1 MLQLLYLDVSKVD
14 RVLHMEYA
22 WETASGMDDVR
33 DDAGPLLVRFL
44 VSPMRYGLVCSL
56 CAAAS
61 KR

>member
-1 MLQLLYLDVSKVD
+1 MG
-14 RVLHMEYA
+14 YA
-22 WETASGMDDVR
+22 WETASGMDDVQ

-44 VSPMRYGLVCSL
+44 ASPMRYGLVCSL